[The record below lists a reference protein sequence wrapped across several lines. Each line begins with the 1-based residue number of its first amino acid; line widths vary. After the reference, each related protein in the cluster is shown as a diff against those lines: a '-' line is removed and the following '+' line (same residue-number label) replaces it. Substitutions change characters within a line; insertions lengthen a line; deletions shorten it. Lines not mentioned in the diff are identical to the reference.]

1 MGRGKRTSVRVFVVV
16 NSRSVAYNADLSFS
30 HRFPFFCF
38 VWGVFCFT
46 VCVFECVSLNTY
58 GGSSTCCLGVVVVA
72 VLLFARVQES
82 ESFFF
87 LSSLTLLFLFFR
99 IPLCLLLF

>member
-1 MGRGKRTSVRVFVVV
+1 MRICLFLTVF
-16 NSRSVAYNADLSFS
+16 LFS
-30 HRFPFFCF
+30 CF

-82 ESFFF
+82 ESFLPLFSD
-87 LSSLTLLFLFFR
+87 SSVCFSHPAMFTFVLIYLDFYFH
-99 IPLCLLLF
+99 

>member
-1 MGRGKRTSVRVFVVV
+1 M
-16 NSRSVAYNADLSFS
+16 
-30 HRFPFFCF
+30 
-38 VWGVFCFT
+38 FCFT

-82 ESFFF
+82 EFFF
-87 LSSLTLLFLFFR
+87 SLFSDSSVFVFSHPTMFTFVLIYLDFYFH
-99 IPLCLLLF
+99 